1 MRDSSAAQF
10 VSVKLSKQLN
20 AGSAEVTM
28 QQPAGAVV
36 LVRVVLD
43 TVVDVA
49 VVVVEPCGHT
59 AGRSTQA
66 APRASVVP
74 ADTIRFSRL
83 LHSAA
88 DSSSTQISCGS

>member
-1 MRDSSAAQF
+1 
-10 VSVKLSKQLN
+10 
-20 AGSAEVTM
+20 M

-49 VVVVEPCGHT
+49 VVDVAVMVVEPCGHT

-66 APRASVVP
+66 APRASVVLGGAGLP
-74 ADTIRFSRL
+74 ADIIRFSRL